1 MKKTGL
7 KVIIPVA
14 GAGTRLQPH
23 TLTTPKALLHVG
35 GKSVLEHVLESLAAL
50 EPEEVIFVIG
60 HKGDQIIDFVRREYD
75 FNCRFVPQEKLLGLG
90 YALHLGL
97 KDIGDGPVLILLGD
111 TIVACDCAA
120 FVGTGDY
127 VLGLRQVDDPGRFG
141 IAEVND
147 GYINGLEEKP
157 PNPKTNLAL
166 IGLYYFSESKRL
178 RDELEAL
185 VRSGITTGGEIQF
198 TDALHAMI
206 EGGVRFLPYEVE
218 GWFDCGKKET
228 LLSSNQALLA
238 TQPQPDPI
246 DGSLLIPPVYVS
258 PTAKIINSIIGP
270 NVSIAEGVVIE
281 HSIVRN
287 SIVNS
292 GSEIRDIVIENSLVG
307 LKAVVRGSY
316 RRVNVGDAS
325 HLDNI

>member
-35 GKSVLEHVLESLAAL
+35 GEPVLAHVMESLAAL

-75 FNCRFVPQEKLLGLG
+75 FNCRFVPQDKLLGLG

-97 KDIGDGPVLILLGD
+97 KDIDDGPVLILLGD
-111 TIVACDCAA
+111 TIVACDCAE
-120 FVGTGDY
+120 FVNAGDY
-127 VLGLRQVDDPGRFG
+127 VLGLRQVDDPRRFG
-141 IAEVND
+141 IAEVSD
-147 GYINGLEEKP
+147 GYIYALEEKP
-157 PNPKTNLAL
+157 ANPKTNLAL
-166 IGLYYFSESKRL
+166 IGLYYFSESTRL
-178 RDELEAL
+178 TDELEAL
-185 VRSGITTGGEIQF
+185 VRNGTTTGGEIQF

-206 EGGVRFLPYEVE
+206 EGGIKFVPYEVE
-218 GWFDCGKKET
+218 GWYDCGKKET
-228 LLSSNQALLA
+228 LLSSNRELLA
-238 TQPQPDPI
+238 KQPQPDPI
-246 DGSLLIPPVYVS
+246 EGSLLIPPVHVS
-258 PTAKIINSIIGP
+258 PTAKIVNSIIGP

-281 HSIVRN
+281 NAIVRN
-287 SIVNS
+287 SIVNDS
-292 GSEIRDIVIENSLVG
+292 AEVYNIVIEDSLVG
-307 LKAVVRGSY
+307 LGAVVRGSG

-325 HLDNI
+325 HVDNI